1 MKKVVKLAS
10 YTVQT
15 LKPSRS
21 RLERLLLTHVW
32 PRNQTY
38 AVASGSQRDRLGLY
52 AEIQIV
58 SLAQCTVVIAIEKKK
73 KRLR

>member
-15 LKPSRS
+15 KKPSRS

-32 PRNQTY
+32 PRNQTV
-38 AVASGSQRDRLGLY
+38 AVASGSHRDRLGLY
-52 AEIQIV
+52 AENQIV
-58 SLAQCTVVIAIEKKK
+58 FLAQCTLVIAIEKKK
-73 KRLR
+73 KRFR